1 MRIEKSLF
9 LFALSLIV
17 AFPRAATA
25 HRLDEYLQAT
35 RISVA
40 RRHVTAEVSL
50 TPGAA
55 VAGSV
60 ISAIDRDRS
69 GEISAPEGLA
79 YAEGVVTS
87 FSLEVDG
94 LRRGLALDE
103 HRIPSL
109 AEMRRGEGVI
119 RLRASAPISADAAGR
134 HRLSFS
140 NTHRSDI
147 GVYLVNALVPEDSQ
161 VGINGQSRDML
172 QREFQMEYTVSE
184 NGDPLE
190 LAAVWPPVLG
200 LSLAAALLA
209 ITRRFHVGGGKT

>member
-1 MRIEKSLF
+1 MNRKPSRFCVGVDSGI
-9 LFALSLIV
+9 
-17 AFPRAATA
+17 AFRAATA

-40 RRHVTAEVSL
+40 RGHVTAEVSL

-60 ISAIDRDRS
+60 ISAIDRDRN
-69 GEISAPEGLA
+69 GEISAAEGLA
-79 YAEGVVTS
+79 SAEGVVNS

-103 HRIPSL
+103 HRIPS
-109 AEMRRGEGVI
+109 AEIRRGEGVI
-119 RLRASAPISADAAGR
+119 RLRASAPIFADAVGR

-161 VGINGQSRDML
+161 IGINGQSRDML
-172 QREFQMEYTVSE
+172 QREFHMEYTVSE
-184 NGDPLE
+184 REDNLE

-209 ITRRFHVGGGKT
+209 ITRLL

>member
-9 LFALSLIV
+9 LFALTLIV

-40 RRHVTAEVSL
+40 RRHVTAEISL
-50 TPGAA
+50 TPGAE
-55 VAGSV
+55 VAGIV
-60 ISAIDRDRS
+60 ISAIDRDRN
-69 GEISAPEGLA
+69 GEISTAEGFA
-79 YAEGVVTS
+79 YAEGVVNS
-87 FSLEVDG
+87 LSLEVDG

-109 AEMRRGEGVI
+109 AEMRRGDGVI
-119 RLRASAPISADAAGR
+119 RLRASAPTSADAVGR

-147 GVYLVNALVPEDSQ
+147 GVYLVNALVPVDSRI
-161 VGINGQSRDML
+161 GINGQSRDML
-172 QREFQMEYTVSE
+172 QREFQMEYTVSDREE
-184 NGDPLE
+184 NLE

-200 LSLAAALLA
+200 LSIAAVLLA
-209 ITRRFHVGGGKT
+209 ITRLL